1 MAKGRLNRKYTLAD
15 RQAAFRLYLKGFN
28 TRDVAKELNKEGSF
42 DPPMAHTTVDRW
54 VKKYGWDEERSTLEH
69 EVMTETMADAK
80 LAMNNMIGEVEEVR
94 QEFLDR
100 MRNKHGADIRAHEF
114 ATLTKMQEQW
124 VENEKEKEE
133 LINHV
138 TECIKKALDDTIED
152 NMLRQNFLLRYIKL
166 LRGEELRQTRCRITG
181 SVMVGH
187 GLQRILR

>member
-1 MAKGRLNRKYTLAD
+1 MAKGRVNRKYTLGE
-15 RQAAFRLYLKGFN
+15 RQSAFRLFLKGMN
-28 TRDVAKELNKEGSF
+28 TREVAKEMNKEGSF

-80 LAMNNMIGEVEEVR
+80 LDMKNMIGEVEEVR
-94 QEFLDR
+94 QEFLVR

-166 LRGEELRQTRCRITG
+166 LRGEE
-181 SVMVGH
+181 
-187 GLQRILR
+187 